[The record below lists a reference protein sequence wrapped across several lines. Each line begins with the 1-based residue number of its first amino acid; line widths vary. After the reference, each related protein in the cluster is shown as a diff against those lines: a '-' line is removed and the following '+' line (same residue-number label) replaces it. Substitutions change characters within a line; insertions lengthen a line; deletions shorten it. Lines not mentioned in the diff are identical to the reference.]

1 MLGLVSVG
9 DGRVLLMPWEVT
21 HGVTAVEYLRKSRY
35 FLEFGGLVD
44 PKLMCHRRGVN
55 KMVVPRERLEIERG
69 MRVFVEKSIA
79 DPSFALNLI
88 IRFVEAEKKRIAE
101 GLISPAT
108 VRNALKPIKLALELN
123 DVSLPWKKVMR
134 LIPSCGRSKDRPYSL
149 EEIRRLVNAASL
161 HLKVAI
167 LFMVSSGMRVGAFDY
182 LKVGHIKPVVID
194 GAVVCGRVLVY
205 AGEREEYETL
215 ISKEAYEVFQEYL
228 DARRASGEKVTDDSP
243 AIAVRSGRRGC
254 RSGSIRNAICELL
267 RKTGLRNGVKKRF
280 ETQSTHGF
288 RKFFNNV
295 AKDFMDE
302 EYVEKLMGHD
312 TGVKEHYDRHLPK
325 PLIEQYLKAMPYLS
339 VDQAYR
345 VEAELKAKLEAKQQ
359 EVDSKYTQLRLEL
372 LEKEMQMRRLQEQIQ
387 EMQRTLNILANTY
400 RVTVE
405 RADTLT
411 P

>member
-1 MLGLVSVG
+1 MGAGSEQV
-9 DGRVLLMPWEVT
+9 GRVVLLPWEAV
-21 HGVTAVEYLRKSRY
+21 HGVTAVEYLRKSRF
-35 FLEFGGLVD
+35 FLEFGGFVD
-44 PKLMCHRRGVN
+44 PRLMCHRRGVN

-69 MRVFVEKSIA
+69 MRVFVERSVA
-79 DPSFALNLI
+79 EPGFALSLVL
-88 IRFVEAEKKRIAE
+88 RFVEAQKRRVAE
-101 GLISPAT
+101 GLVSPAT
-108 VRNALKPIKLALELN
+108 VRNCLKPIKLALELN
-123 DVSLPWKKVMR
+123 DVTLPWKKVMR
-134 LIPSCGRSKDRPYSL
+134 LIPSCGRSRDRPYTL

-182 LKVGHIKPVVID
+182 LKVGHVKPFVVD
-194 GAVVCGRVLVY
+194 GVVACGRVLVY

-215 ISKEAYEVFQEYL
+215 ISKEAYLAFQEYL
-228 DARRASGEKVTDDSP
+228 EARRSSGEEVTEDSP
-243 AIAVRSGRRGC
+243 AIAVRGGKRAC
-254 RSGSIRNAICELL
+254 RSASIRNAICDLL
-267 RKTGLRNGVKKRF
+267 RKTGVRTGVKKRF
-280 ETQSTHGF
+280 ETQCTHGF
-288 RKFFNNV
+288 RKFFDNV

-359 EVDSKYTQLRLEL
+359 EVDSKYTQLKLEL

-400 RVTVE
+400 RITSIE
-405 RADTLT
+405 RASEET
-411 P
+411 

>member
-1 MLGLVSVG
+1 MK
-9 DGRVLLMPWEVT
+9 
-21 HGVTAVEYLRKSRY
+21 A
-35 FLEFGGLVD
+35 
-44 PKLMCHRRGVN
+44 
-55 KMVVPRERLEIERG
+55 
-69 MRVFVEKSIA
+69 
-79 DPSFALNLI
+79 
-88 IRFVEAEKKRIAE
+88 
-101 GLISPAT
+101 
-108 VRNALKPIKLALELN
+108 
-123 DVSLPWKKVMR
+123 
-134 LIPSCGRSKDRPYSL
+134 
-149 EEIRRLVNAASL
+149 
-161 HLKVAI
+161 
-167 LFMVSSGMRVGAFDY
+167 
-182 LKVGHIKPVVID
+182 
-194 GAVVCGRVLVY
+194 
-205 AGEREEYETL
+205 
-215 ISKEAYEVFQEYL
+215 
-228 DARRASGEKVTDDSP
+228 
-243 AIAVRSGRRGC
+243 
-254 RSGSIRNAICELL
+254 
-267 RKTGLRNGVKKRF
+267 
-280 ETQSTHGF
+280 HGF

-400 RVTVE
+400 RIKVE